1 MGDSS
6 TFNPGSAQ
14 AQAITNLFVWNLAIA
29 AVIFVLVTALVL
41 YSAYRFRARPGVGEP
56 RQIYGNNRLEI
67 AWTAAPALVLAVIFG
82 FMIPT
87 MRTADPPVG
96 DRQPDLI
103 VTGVQ
108 WWWHVEYPQLGV
120 VTANEIHIPAG
131 QQLLIRL
138 ESADVIHDFW
148 VPQLGP
154 KRDMVPGHPNTLWI
168 AADAPGTYLGA
179 CAEYCGEQHAWM
191 RLRVIAQPQAE
202 FDAWV
207 AQQRQPAAV
216 PAGGAAAEGAQLFQQ
231 LTCASCHA
239 IGGTPA
245 NAQAGPDLSHLAS
258 RQTLGAG
265 VLTNTPENLA
275 RWIFDPQAVKPGNHM
290 PSLRLT
296 EAQIQSLVAYLE
308 TLQ

>member
-6 TFNPGSAQ
+6 TFNPQSEQ
-14 AQAITNLFVWNLAIA
+14 AQAITTLFAWNLAIA
-29 AVIFVLVTALVL
+29 ALIFVAVTALVL
-41 YSAYRFRARPGVGEP
+41 YSAYRFRARPGAAEP
-56 RQIYGNNRLEI
+56 RQVFGNNRLEI

-82 FMIPT
+82 FMLPT
-87 MRTADPPVG
+87 MRIADPPIG

-108 WWWHVEYPQLGV
+108 WWWRAEYPQLGV
-120 VTANEIHIPAG
+120 VTANELHIPVG
-131 QQLLIRL
+131 RQLLIRL
-138 ESADVIHDFW
+138 QSADVIHDFW

-154 KRDMVPGHPNTLWI
+154 KRDMVPGHPNHLWL
-168 AADAPGTYLGA
+168 AADAPGLYLGD

-191 RLRVIAQPQAE
+191 RLRIIAQPQAE

-207 AQQRQPAAV
+207 AQQRQPA
-216 PAGGAAAEGAQLFQQ
+216 PAASGAAAEGAQLFQQ

-239 IGGTPA
+239 IAGTPA
-245 NAQAGPDLSHLAS
+245 VAQAGPDLSHFAS
-258 RQTLGAG
+258 RETLGAG

-275 RWIFDPQAVKPGNHM
+275 RWIKDPQVVKPGNHM

-296 EAQIQSLVAYLE
+296 DAQIQSLVVYLE